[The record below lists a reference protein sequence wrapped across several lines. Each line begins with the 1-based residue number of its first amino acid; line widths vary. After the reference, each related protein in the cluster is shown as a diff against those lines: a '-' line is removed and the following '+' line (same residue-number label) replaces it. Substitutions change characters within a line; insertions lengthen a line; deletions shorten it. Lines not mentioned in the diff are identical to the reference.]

1 MPYCGIW
8 GSWIARTIGMFRLRS
23 RLSRRMLRG
32 EVGFLSHS
40 GKRRSH
46 GEHSSHDGW
55 MILGTRGKVT
65 SNVRRI
71 LQSQKIFR
79 NHLEDEEA
87 FLSQSA
93 QQTTGG
99 GGGPAGGA
107 GATTAQAQ
115 RPAINRITK
124 PAQRRSSTPI
134 TMPKTESAMRQRKR
148 TPAAPSSTAAE
159 TPETPAAATDTAG
172 PAEGAPP
179 TPPPTDT
186 QHLISSEYDNDP
198 LLRSRMPPVPSDR
211 IMQALLSEPPLP
223 YNASRAG
230 PPLTRKSPRFFCAIC
245 GYWGKIRCRG
255 CHVRTCGLG
264 CYKVHE
270 ESRCGAFL

>member
-1 MPYCGIW
+1 MGI
-8 GSWIARTIGMFRLRS
+8 
-23 RLSRRMLRG
+23 
-32 EVGFLSHS
+32 
-40 GKRRSH
+40 
-46 GEHSSHDGW
+46 
-55 MILGTRGKVT
+55 GTRGKVT

-87 FLSQSA
+87 FLSQTAA
-93 QQTTGG
+93 QQTI

-107 GATTAQAQ
+107 GAGATTTAQAQ

-124 PAQRRSSTPI
+124 PAQRRSSTPV
-134 TMPKTESAMRQRKR
+134 TTPKTESTMRHRKR

-159 TPETPAAATDTAG
+159 TPETPAAATDPAG
-172 PAEGAPP
+172 PADGAPP
-179 TPPPTDT
+179 ADT
-186 QHLISSEYDNDP
+186 QHLISSEYDHDP

-223 YNASRAG
+223 YNAARAG
-230 PPLTRKSPRFFCAIC
+230 PPLTRKSPRFFCVIC